1 MMATEEKSRFDCD
14 VYEQSFSV
22 SYDYPVYF
30 TRSAFDRESDLL
42 SSVIDRKDGP
52 LPHRIMV
59 YVDSGVA
66 DTTPGLIGR
75 IRDYFE
81 SCYDRLL
88 LVCEPTIVPGGENAK
103 NGWRDVRDIIT
114 ALGDQHMCRQSYVVV
129 VGGGSVL
136 DMVGFASSL
145 VHRGV
150 RQIRLPTTV
159 LSQNDAGVGVKNAMN
174 ERETK
179 NFVGCFAPPFA
190 VINDFDFLKTL
201 EQKDWVGGIAEAFKV
216 AIIKDAEFFD
226 FLCENATRLR
236 ERDQDAMETLIRRCA
251 ILHLDH
257 IRTGG
262 DPFEFGSSR
271 PLDFGHWSGH
281 KLEGMSGFSLG
292 HGQGVAIGIAL
303 DSFYAARKG
312 LISEEER
319 DKILQGL
326 VDSGLP
332 VWTPLLGRRMGAHRL
347 EILAGMEDFR
357 EHLGGKLTVALP
369 DGIGAKIEINN
380 MDTAVIAEGI
390 KFLEQQYGGGE

>member
-1 MMATEEKSRFDCD
+1 MATENKSRFDCD

-30 TRSAFDRESDLL
+30 TRSVFDKGSDLL

-59 YVDSGVA
+59 YIDSGVA
-66 DTTPGLIGR
+66 ETTPR
-75 IRDYFE
+75 IVERVTEYFE
-81 SCYDRLL
+81 GSYDRLL
-88 LVCEPTIVPGGENAK
+88 LVCEPKVVPGGENAK
-103 NGWRDVRDIIT
+103 NGWRDVRDIMT
-114 ALGDQHMCRQSYVVV
+114 ALGDQHMCRQSYVVAI
-129 VGGGSVL
+129 GGGSVL
-136 DMVGFASSL
+136 DMVGFAASL

-150 RQIRLPTTV
+150 RQVRLPSTV

-190 VINDFDFLKTL
+190 VINDFDFLRTL

-216 AIIKDAEFFD
+216 AIIKDADFFD

-236 ERDQDAMETLIRRCA
+236 DRDEEAMETLIRRCA
-251 ILHLDH
+251 ILHLEH

-281 KLEGMSGFSLG
+281 KLEGMSGFALG
-292 HGQGVAIGIAL
+292 HGQGVSIGIAL

-312 LISEEER
+312 LISEAER
-319 DKILQGL
+319 DRVLEGL
-326 VDSGLP
+326 VNSGLP
-332 VWTPLLGRRMGAHRL
+332 VYTPLLARRAGGHRL

-357 EHLGGKLTVALP
+357 EHLGGSLTVALP
-369 DGIGAKIEINN
+369 DGIGAKVEVND
-380 MDTAVIAEGI
+380 MDTETITEGI
-390 KFLEQQYGGGE
+390 EFLQERYGVE